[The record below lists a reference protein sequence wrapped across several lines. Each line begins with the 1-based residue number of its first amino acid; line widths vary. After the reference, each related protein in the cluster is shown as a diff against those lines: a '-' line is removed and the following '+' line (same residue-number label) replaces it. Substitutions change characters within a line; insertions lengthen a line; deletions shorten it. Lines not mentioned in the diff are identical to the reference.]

1 MSPVAS
7 APLRRNRDFMLLWGG
22 QALSGLGS
30 QISLVAF
37 PLLVLATTGSPA
49 KAGVV
54 GFARLVPVV
63 LLSLPAGVIA
73 DRVNRKRLMVCTD
86 AIRALA
92 LASIPI
98 ALALGSAPY
107 GLIVAVALVD
117 GAGFIFSYVAER
129 GALRQLVPLDQL
141 PEAVARNES
150 RLFGAMLAGPPIGG
164 LLFGLARAV
173 PFAADAVSYAAS
185 VTSMLLIGADFQEPR
200 DDTVSPGVV
209 EGLRWL
215 WRERFIRSCSL
226 LFAFSNPIYS
236 GLSLLI
242 VVLAKSDGASS
253 GLIGAMLAV
262 AAAGGLLGALAAPR
276 LQRRIT
282 VRAAL
287 IGESCLLTA
296 ALPLMLVTHEAIVLG
311 VLVGAAEMLT
321 PVTNSFVVSYRVA
334 LAPNRLQGRVQAAS
348 TLISFSAGWLG
359 PLAVGLLLQHAGANA
374 TVLVLAGWAAVLACA
389 VLTAPVYRHPPQAE
403 GLSPRAG

>member
-1 MSPVAS
+1 
-7 APLRRNRDFMLLWGG
+7 
-22 QALSGLGS
+22 
-30 QISLVAF
+30 
-37 PLLVLATTGSPA
+37 
-49 KAGVV
+49 
-54 GFARLVPVV
+54 
-63 LLSLPAGVIA
+63 
-73 DRVNRKRLMVCTD
+73 MVCTD

-107 GLIVAVALVD
+107 GLIFGVALVD

-200 DDTVSPGVV
+200 DDTVAPGVV

-242 VVLAKSDGASS
+242 VVLAKEDGASS

-296 ALPLMLVTHEAIVLG
+296 ALPLMLVTHEAIALG
-311 VLVGAAEMLT
+311 VLVGAAEMVT

-334 LAPNRLQGRVQAAS
+334 LAPDRLQGRVQAAS

-359 PLAVGLLLQHAGANA
+359 PLAVGLLLQHAGATA
-374 TVLVLAGWAAVLACA
+374 TVLVLAGWAAALAFA
-389 VLTAPVYRHPPQAE
+389 VLTAPVYRHPPEADAV
-403 GLSPRAG
+403 SPGAG